1 MLTALRAFAC
11 GTCLQ
16 YSRRDGDGK
25 ETDNSQNQSYRGV
38 TSILIRIVYHT
49 AVKAGAYGTYAC
61 HHTRIPVAV
70 FQVRNHVSCLNTFAD
85 GIGQVSFQTV
95 SGIKL
100 DAALVGYQQDNQSVI
115 FALLAHTP
123 FVEQSVREVKTVLV
137 ADGRY
142 DGYHGFNTG
151 LLLQCI
157 KNTVYFIACRSGEYA
172 GRVANVTCLV
182 LKMYFRN
189 VLGSVNFLCLQGN
202 EHAQEKCYGD
212 KSFHTI
218 VFVEAKIGKITS
230 MDVFPYKFLYAL
242 RIFLRI
248 IPVRHGVCRPGY
260 NPQLFRFA
268 LGLVQGIDHP
278 SGHVCIRISMYE

>member
-115 FALLAHTP
+115 LPCLPTP
-123 FVEQSVREVKTVLV
+123 HSLSNRCEKSKQSSLPMEGTTATTV
-137 ADGRY
+137 
-142 DGYHGFNTG
+142 
-151 LLLQCI
+151 
-157 KNTVYFIACRSGEYA
+157 S
-172 GRVANVTCLV
+172 
-182 LKMYFRN
+182 
-189 VLGSVNFLCLQGN
+189 
-202 EHAQEKCYGD
+202 
-212 KSFHTI
+212 
-218 VFVEAKIGKITS
+218 
-230 MDVFPYKFLYAL
+230 
-242 RIFLRI
+242 
-248 IPVRHGVCRPGY
+248 IPVCCS
-260 NPQLFRFA
+260 NA
-268 LGLVQGIDHP
+268 
-278 SGHVCIRISMYE
+278 